1 MIISFHSGDLTRQPD
16 LDVIVNAAN
25 RSLRAGGGV
34 CGAIFKAA
42 GAPLQES
49 CLEYPVLY
57 TVEDPD
63 AADPLVRCPTGGAV
77 ATPAHNLPNKALI
90 HAVGPVWGKQSED
103 ASHALLRQTYR
114 AALDLAVRHGF
125 KTIGFPA
132 ISCGIYGYPLTL
144 AAKITM
150 TAVRDW
156 VAEHPDSLDE
166 IRLVFLPLGD
176 GPEVLAHFLS
186 AEGVGENLRRPE
198 SMTDSAP
205 PDSTPS

>member
-1 MIISFHSGDLTRQPD
+1 MVVKFKTGDLTDQPD

-42 GAPLQES
+42 GGGLRDS

-57 TVEDPD
+57 IVENVGAVDP
-63 AADPLVRCPTGGAV
+63 AVRCPTGGAV

-103 ASHALLRQTYR
+103 QSHALLRQTYR

-125 KTIGFPA
+125 KSIGFPA
-132 ISCGIYGYPLTL
+132 ISCGIYGYPLPL
-144 AAKITM
+144 AAKVTM

-156 VAEHPDSLDE
+156 VAEHPNSLDE
-166 IRLVFLPLGD
+166 IRFVFLPFGD
-176 GPEVLAHFLS
+176 GPEVLSHFRIAADMANAPVADETS
-186 AEGVGENLRRPE
+186 EAEE
-198 SMTDSAP
+198 
-205 PDSTPS
+205 